1 MCPQYYAIL
10 HLEDYIYTS
19 GKFAQFQG
27 HLLAV
32 WLKCKVV
39 SRVSFPDLFLDN
51 CHLNVSLVQC
61 CITFGRLHIH
71 KWKVCTI
78 SRPFTCRLTQM
89 YFYISYTPGFATHAC
104 NFPFLCLFVIGSF
117 LKKISLRFVFI
128 SSIWIFVP
136 NLAPDGVF
144 LLRWIPRSIYNSGH
158 LPYLIL

>member
-1 MCPQYYAIL
+1 M
-10 HLEDYIYTS
+10 
-19 GKFAQFQG
+19 
-27 HLLAV
+27 
-32 WLKCKVV
+32 
-39 SRVSFPDLFLDN
+39 FLTFFWTI
-51 CHLNVSLVQC
+51 CHLNVFLVHC
-61 CITFGRLHIH
+61 SDILGRWHIH
-71 KWKVCTI
+71 KLKVCTI
-78 SRPFTCRLTQM
+78 SRPFTCHLTQM

-158 LPYLIL
+158 LSCFIKYDMK